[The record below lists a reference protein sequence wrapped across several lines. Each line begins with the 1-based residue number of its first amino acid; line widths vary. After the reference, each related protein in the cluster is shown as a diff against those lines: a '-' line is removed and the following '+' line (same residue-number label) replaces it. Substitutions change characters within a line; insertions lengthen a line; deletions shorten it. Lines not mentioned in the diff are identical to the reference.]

1 MTGFTFYNARTARWY
16 GGVGSAGDAIT
27 LSDATINPS
36 AGGGEQTFK
45 FRDAAGSRV
54 SFRDFDQFRLFDE
67 ESQVLIAT
75 AQVPSDLAVRPD
87 TASNTKP
94 PSKTNA
100 TASSGQFGQFEM
112 LPLALIILCVL

>member
-27 LSDATINPS
+27 LSDTTINPS

-75 AQVPSDLAVRPD
+75 AQVPSDLAARPG

-94 PSKTNA
+94 PYKTNA
-100 TASSGQFGQFEM
+100 TASSGQFEQFEM
-112 LPLALIILCVL
+112 LPLALLILSVL